1 VIFLDTSAIY
11 ALADKADPNHA
22 TACTKFDL
30 SLKSGEAFL
39 LHNYILVETVA
50 LLQARLGL
58 RAAILFLKD
67 AKALQVQWVELGLH
81 EEFEK
86 EFESIGKQGFSF
98 VDCTS
103 LLTMKRRGVQTALAF
118 DPDFHHQGFKECL
131 FPHWERRLSAYPRR
145 SRSE

>member
-30 SLKSGEAFL
+30 ALKCGETFL
-39 LHNYILVETVA
+39 VHNYILVESAA

-58 RAAILFLKD
+58 QPAILFLND
-67 AKALQVQWVELGLH
+67 AKAFQIEWVELPLH
-81 EEFEK
+81 QEAEK
-86 EFESIGKQGFSF
+86 EFEGIGKRGVSL

-103 LLTMKRRGVQTALAF
+103 FVVMKRRNVQTALAF
-118 DPDFHHQGFKECL
+118 DPDFCQQGF
-131 FPHWERRLSAYPRR
+131 SIY
-145 SRSE
+145 